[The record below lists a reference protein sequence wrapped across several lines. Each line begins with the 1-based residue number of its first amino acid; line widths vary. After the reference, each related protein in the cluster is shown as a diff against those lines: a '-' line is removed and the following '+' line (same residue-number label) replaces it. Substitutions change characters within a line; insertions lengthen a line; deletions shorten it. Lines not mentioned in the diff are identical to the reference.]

1 MAVGTNAP
9 DMSADFILALK
20 KIDELKAEN
29 RNLKCQLGI
38 LKEKYDDLW
47 LSHKYQMSKI
57 VEYRR
62 KLEHYED
69 GAPMYVQEES

>member
-1 MAVGTNAP
+1 MADAP
-9 DMSADFILALK
+9 DMSADFIIALK

-38 LKEKYDDLW
+38 LKEKYDDLL

-62 KLEHYED
+62 KLEHYAD
-69 GAPMYVQEES
+69 GAPDYTSKE

>member
-1 MAVGTNAP
+1 MADAP
-9 DMSADFILALK
+9 DMSADFIIALK

-29 RNLKCQLGI
+29 RNLKCQLEI

-69 GAPMYVQEES
+69 GAPDYTSKE

>member
-1 MAVGTNAP
+1 MGYQ
-9 DMSADFILALK
+9 ADLLNDIKLATK

-29 RNLKCQLGI
+29 HNLKCQIRI
-38 LKEKYDDLW
+38 LTEKNEDLW
-47 LSHKYQMSKI
+47 YQNKLQMSKI

-69 GAPMYVQEES
+69 GAPMYVPNDV

>member
-1 MAVGTNAP
+1 MAVENGT
-9 DMSADFILALK
+9 ADLSVDFKLALK
-20 KIDELKAEN
+20 KINKLKAEN
-29 RNLKCQLGI
+29 KNLKCQLGI

-69 GAPMYVQEES
+69 GAPDYTSKE

>member
-1 MAVGTNAP
+1 MAVENGT
-9 DMSADFILALK
+9 ADLSVDFKLALK

-29 RNLKCQLGI
+29 RNLRCQLGI

-69 GAPMYVQEES
+69 GAPEYTSKE